1 MFENE
6 GQIEY
11 GYKTLKFMVFD
22 HEEDISVVYTSE
34 RFMWNLT
41 LRCKHQFMTSKW
53 VKTKKNDNKYFAI
66 FTLFPSCNF
75 VILLPLHA
83 SNCFEWFSLLIM

>member
-22 HEEDISVVYTSE
+22 HVEDISVVYTSE
-34 RFMWNLT
+34 RFIWNLT
-41 LRCKHQFMTSKW
+41 LRCKHQFMTSKC
-53 VKTKKNDNKYFAI
+53 VKIKKMV
-66 FTLFPSCNF
+66 TNF
-75 VILLPLHA
+75 L
-83 SNCFEWFSLLIM
+83 